1 MQRLL
6 INLLIVINI
15 HIEVY
20 GFLIFSILKKINN
33 IKRYISQFVS
43 LKKHRATLS
52 IQKFVTTSAFN
63 CHATH
68 ATSQ

>member
-6 INLLIVINI
+6 IYFLIVINI

-20 GFLIFSILKKINN
+20 GFLIFSIFFKINN

-43 LKKHRATLS
+43 LKKN
-52 IQKFVTTSAFN
+52 IVQP
-63 CHATH
+63 
-68 ATSQ
+68 